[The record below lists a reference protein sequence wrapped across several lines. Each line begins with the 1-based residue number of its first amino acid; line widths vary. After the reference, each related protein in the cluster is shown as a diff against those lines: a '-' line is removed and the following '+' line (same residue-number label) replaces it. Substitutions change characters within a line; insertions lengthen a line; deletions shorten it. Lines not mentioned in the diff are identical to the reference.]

1 MLCVPALR
9 AEVVRVACPLPSS
22 GPLPMLLALSKN
34 VTVPV
39 ALPDPGA
46 TTETV
51 AVKVTGWPKREGLLF
66 ELTDVVVLAWLTVCV
81 GKEPV
86 LAVKLASPLYT
97 AVMLWVPMISVEFV
111 KVAW

>member
-1 MLCVPALR
+1 MCVPALR

-51 AVKVTGWPKREGLLF
+51 AVKVTGWPKIEGLLF
-66 ELTDVVVLAWLTVCV
+66 ELTELRYRRD
-81 GKEPV
+81 
-86 LAVKLASPLYT
+86 
-97 AVMLWVPMISVEFV
+97 
-111 KVAW
+111 